1 MMPTEQELN
10 ELLRIARVAREN
22 AFVPR
27 SDHSVGAAVLTTDGF
42 FFAGCNVE
50 SNISGL
56 GICAERSAI
65 DNAIVHGKYEFKTLL
80 TLDEKPS
87 ISCGACLQYLLQFY
101 VINNKDITILTAD
114 QDGQVQH
121 YSLLQLLP
129 THYLPQH
136 NLEKIKG
143 YKNKA

>member
-1 MMPTEQELN
+1 MMPTQQELK
-10 ELLRIARVAREN
+10 EMLRIAHIAREN

-27 SDHSVGAAVLTTDGF
+27 SDHKVGAALLTTDKV

-65 DNAIVHGKYEFKTLL
+65 DNAIVHGKYEFQALL

-87 ISCGACLQYLLQFY
+87 ISCGACLQYLLQFH
-101 VINNKDITILTAD
+101 VINDKDVTILTAD
-114 QDGQVQH
+114 IHATLVN

-129 THYLPQH
+129 TRYLPRH
-136 NLEKIKG
+136 NLEKIKS
-143 YKNKA
+143 YKNKS

>member
-1 MMPTEQELN
+1 MMPSEQELK
-10 ELLRIARVAREN
+10 ELLQIARVAREN

-27 SDHSVGAAVLTTDGF
+27 SDHKIGAALLTTDGV

-56 GICAERSAI
+56 GICAERAAI
-65 DNAIVHGKYEFKTLL
+65 DNAIVHGKYEFKALL

-101 VINNKDITILTAD
+101 VINEEDIAILTVD
-114 QDGQVQH
+114 IKGNISR

-129 THYLPQH
+129 TPYLSQN
-136 NLEKIKG
+136 NLEKIKS